1 VIVTG
6 ELSGE
11 LHASGLVTALNRLV
25 PLQFS
30 GIGSTRLSDAGV
42 DVIHDYRNISVTG
55 LSELFSKLG
64 HIREAYALLKRHL
77 IEVSPSLLIRVEAPG
92 FNLRVAR
99 IAKRLGIP
107 TVYFIPPQIWAWRK
121 NRINTIKS
129 NVDLVLCI
137 LPFEEALYRQH
148 DIPVSYIGHP
158 YVKTVKPVYTR
169 EKFYSMFRID
179 PQRPVVT
186 IMPGSRLNEARRHM
200 PVMLK
205 VIGHLEQKLKN
216 VTVLLPV
223 APSVDAS
230 LFDPFIR
237 HKSNIIPVSGLAY
250 DCLKFSNVALI
261 ASGSSTLEAAILGV
275 PSVVIYKI
283 SKFSYCVARMLV
295 RVKHI
300 SLPNIIAEKELF
312 PEFVQTLNPEKIAE
326 TMVYVLNNGE
336 LGIQKEMQKVRQR
349 LTVPGLDSYDAAG
362 KTINEFLE
370 RVYGP
375 LPETA

>member
-1 VIVTG
+1 
-6 ELSGE
+6 
-11 LHASGLVTALNRLV
+11 V

-77 IEVSPSLLIRVEAPG
+77 IEVSPSLLILVDFPG